1 MGQTLICYAPSSRAY
16 VRWLELGKPTTVP
29 TDVPFFMPDET
40 RKGDRYLLYVGGQDR
55 CFVGTG
61 LVDSNW
67 SRGVGGWKGRD
78 FVLFRNERFL
88 RDPVP
93 ADHVLAATGFRPPR
107 SEGVIHEDIAAQV
120 WRVATGKK
128 YSPVDRA
135 VEGFLTESRSKS
147 RNPGLRAAALARAK
161 GRCECCGIRYSN
173 RANGLGKSCLVVH
186 HKKQLKDTDQPVETR
201 LSDLAVVCA
210 NCHMMIHS
218 NPAKALTISQLRN
231 RLGR

>member
-1 MGQTLICYAPSSRAY
+1 MGRTLICYAPSSRAY
-16 VRWLELGKPTTVP
+16 VRWLELGRPDGAPK
-29 TDVPFFMPDET
+29 DVPFYMPDET
-40 RKGDRYLLYVGGQDR
+40 RKGDRYLLYVGGQDQ

-61 LVDSNW
+61 MATSNW
-67 SRGVGGWKGRD
+67 NRGVGDWKGHGCV
-78 FVLFRNERFL
+78 FTKNERIF
-88 RDPVP
+88 REPIP
-93 ADHVLAATGFRPPR
+93 SDHVFAATGFRPPR
-107 SEGVIHEDIAAQV
+107 WEGVVDEDIAAQV

-128 YSPVDRA
+128 YSQVDRA

-231 RLGR
+231 RLVR